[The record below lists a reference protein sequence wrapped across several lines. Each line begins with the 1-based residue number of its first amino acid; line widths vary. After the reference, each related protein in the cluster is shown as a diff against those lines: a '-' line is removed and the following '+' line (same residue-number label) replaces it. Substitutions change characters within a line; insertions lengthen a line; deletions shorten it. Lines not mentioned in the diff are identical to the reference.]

1 MSVESS
7 KKLWSIGGGKGGIG
21 KSVFTLGLG
30 ISLSRMGKKVILVD
44 ADLGGANLHTLMG
57 VRFPPCT
64 LEDFLLNRVDR
75 LEDIVIDTQV
85 EGIGLICGADDI
97 LGAANPTYNQ
107 KIRILKQIENLPADL
122 VLLDLG
128 AGTSYN
134 ILDFFN
140 YSHGRICIMTN
151 QATSLQN
158 VYGFIKSALY
168 RLITR
173 EFAKDHDVLRLV
185 LQTEASPSESKIE
198 SVKELLLQLQEGG
211 EDRLSRFSQLLKT
224 FELFLVVN
232 MVKEDPDLQA
242 ARIIKKVC
250 ESFLSVVPQMLGHL
264 SYDPAIEKAVNQM
277 VPFPVNRDNSP
288 AALDLKEI
296 ARTVLMHCYNQADPG
311 KEVGKRGN
319 FLSGQA
325 SGCRVRDKG
334 NISKRDCGKNCLI
347 NERLSRLKEA
357 GAGAGK
363 GDSNRGRLGQAQ
375 GGWAGSCLPVRKTR

>member
-1 MSVESS
+1 VESS

-30 ISLSRMGKKVILVD
+30 ISLSRMGKKIILVD

-107 KIRILKQIENLPADL
+107 KIRILKQIEDLPADL

-211 EDRLSRFSQLLKT
+211 ADRLSRFSQLVKT

-277 VPFPVNRDNSP
+277 VPFPVNQDNSL

-296 ARTVLMHCYNQADPG
+296 AHTVLMHCYNQADPG
-311 KEVGKRGN
+311 KIVAKEGTS
-319 FLSGQA
+319 FL
-325 SGCRVRDKG
+325 
-334 NISKRDCGKNCLI
+334 
-347 NERLSRLKEA
+347 
-357 GAGAGK
+357 
-363 GDSNRGRLGQAQ
+363 GRLQ
-375 GGWAGSCLPVRKTR
+375 GSASETKET

>member
-1 MSVESS
+1 MELN

-30 ISLSRMGKKVILVD
+30 ICLSRMGKKIILVD

-64 LEDFLLNRVDR
+64 LEDFLLNRVER

-97 LGAANPTYNQ
+97 LGAANPTYAQ
-107 KIRILKQIENLPADL
+107 KVRILKQLEDLPADL

-140 YSHGRICIMTN
+140 YSQGRICIMTN

-168 RLITR
+168 RRITR
-173 EFAKDHDVLRLV
+173 EFAKDHDVLRMV
-185 LQTEASPSESKIE
+185 LQTEATPSEGKIE
-198 SVKELLLQLQEGG
+198 SVKELLPQLQEGG
-211 EDRLSRFSQLLKT
+211 EDRLDRFSQLLKT

-242 ARIIKKVC
+242 ARIIEKVC
-250 ESFLSVVPQMLGHL
+250 GSFLSIVPQVLGYL
-264 SYDPAIEKAVNQM
+264 SYDPAIEKAINQM
-277 VPFPVNRDNSP
+277 VPFPLNRENSP

-296 ARTVLMHCYNQADPG
+296 ARIVSARCYNRADPG
-311 KEVGKRGN
+311 EEVEKRGTS
-319 FLSGQA
+319 FLGALQSAA
-325 SGCRVRDKG
+325 SKM
-334 NISKRDCGKNCLI
+334 KK
-347 NERLSRLKEA
+347 A
-357 GAGAGK
+357 
-363 GDSNRGRLGQAQ
+363 
-375 GGWAGSCLPVRKTR
+375 

>member
-1 MSVESS
+1 MELS

-30 ISLSRMGKKVILVD
+30 ISLSRMGKKIILVD

-64 LEDFLLNRVDR
+64 LEDFLLNRVER

-97 LGAANPTYNQ
+97 LGAANPTYTQ
-107 KIRILKQIENLPADL
+107 KVRILKQIENLPADL
-122 VLLDLG
+122 VFLDLG

-140 YSHGRICIMTN
+140 YSQGRICIMTN

-168 RLITR
+168 RQITR
-173 EFAKDHDVLRLV
+173 EFAKDHDVLRMV
-185 LQTEASPSESKIE
+185 LQTETAPSESKIE

-211 EDRLSRFSQLLKT
+211 EDRLDRFSQLLKT

-242 ARIIKKVC
+242 ARIIEKVC
-250 ESFLSVVPQMLGHL
+250 GSFLSVVPQVLGHL

-277 VPFPVNRDNSP
+277 VPFPLNRENSP

-296 ARTVLMHCYNQADPG
+296 ARIVLANCYNQADPG
-311 KEVGKRGN
+311 EEVEKRATS
-319 FLSGQA
+319 FLGALQSAA
-325 SGCRVRDKG
+325 SKM
-334 NISKRDCGKNCLI
+334 K
-347 NERLSRLKEA
+347 
-357 GAGAGK
+357 
-363 GDSNRGRLGQAQ
+363 
-375 GGWAGSCLPVRKTR
+375 KT

>member
-1 MSVESS
+1 MSVELS

-30 ISLSRMGKKVILVD
+30 IFLSRMGKKIILVD

-97 LGAANPTYNQ
+97 LGAANPTYAQ
-107 KIRILKQIENLPADL
+107 KVRILKQIENLPADL

-140 YSHGRICIMTN
+140 YSQGRICIMTN

-168 RLITR
+168 RQITR
-173 EFAKDHDVLRLV
+173 EFAKDHDVLRMV
-185 LQTEASPSESKIE
+185 LQTDAIPSESKIE
-198 SVKELLLQLQEGG
+198 SVKELLLELQEGG
-211 EDRLSRFSQLLKT
+211 EERLRRFFQLLKT

-232 MVKEDPDLQA
+232 MVKEEPDLQA
-242 ARIIKKVC
+242 ARIIEKVC
-250 ESFLSVVPQMLGHL
+250 GSFLSVVPQVLGHI

-277 VPFPVNRDNSP
+277 VPFPLTQENSP
-288 AALDLKEI
+288 AAIDLKEI
-296 ARTVLMHCYNQADPG
+296 ARVVLANSDIQADLG
-311 KEVGKRGN
+311 QEVGKRKTS
-319 FLSGQA
+319 FLGALQSAA
-325 SGCRVRDKG
+325 SGMK
-334 NISKRDCGKNCLI
+334 
-347 NERLSRLKEA
+347 
-357 GAGAGK
+357 
-363 GDSNRGRLGQAQ
+363 
-375 GGWAGSCLPVRKTR
+375 KT

>member
-1 MSVESS
+1 
-7 KKLWSIGGGKGGIG
+7 
-21 KSVFTLGLG
+21 
-30 ISLSRMGKKVILVD
+30 MGKKIILVD

-64 LEDFLLNRVDR
+64 LEDFLLNRVER
-75 LEDIVIDTQV
+75 LENIVIDTQV

-97 LGAANPTYNQ
+97 LGAANPTYAQ
-107 KIRILKQIENLPADL
+107 KVRILKQIENMPADL

-140 YSHGRICIMTN
+140 YSQGRICIMTN

-168 RLITR
+168 RQITR

-185 LQTEASPSESKIE
+185 LQTESTPSESKIE
-198 SVKELLLQLQEGG
+198 SVKKLLLQLQVGG
-211 EDRLSRFSQLLKT
+211 EDRLSRFSHLLKT

-242 ARIIKKVC
+242 ARIIEKVC
-250 ESFLSVVPQMLGHL
+250 GSFLSVVPQMLGHL
-264 SYDPAIEKAVNQM
+264 SYDPAIEEAVNQM
-277 VPFPVNRDNSP
+277 VPFPLNRENSP

-296 ARTVLMHCYNQADPG
+296 ARTVLMNCYNQADPG
-311 KEVGKRGN
+311 KEVGKTAIS
-319 FLSGQA
+319 FLGKFQGAA
-325 SGCRVRDKG
+325 S
-334 NISKRDCGKNCLI
+334 
-347 NERLSRLKEA
+347 EMKE
-357 GAGAGK
+357 
-363 GDSNRGRLGQAQ
+363 
-375 GGWAGSCLPVRKTR
+375 T

>member
-1 MSVESS
+1 MSVELS

-30 ISLSRMGKKVILVD
+30 ISLSRMGKKIILVD

-64 LEDFLLNRVDR
+64 LEDFLLNRVER

-97 LGAANPTYNQ
+97 LGAANPTYTQ
-107 KIRILKQIENLPADL
+107 KVRILKQIESLPADL

-140 YSHGRICIMTN
+140 YSQGRICIMTN

-168 RLITR
+168 RQITR
-173 EFAKDHDVLRLV
+173 EFAKDHDVLRMV
-185 LQTEASPSESKIE
+185 LQTEATPSESKIE

-211 EDRLSRFSQLLKT
+211 EDRLDRFSQLLKT

-242 ARIIKKVC
+242 ARIIEKVC
-250 ESFLSVVPQMLGHL
+250 GSFLSVVPQVLGHL

-277 VPFPVNRDNSP
+277 VPFPLNRENSP

-296 ARTVLMHCYNQADPG
+296 ARIVLANCYNQADPG
-311 KEVGKRGN
+311 EEVEKRATS
-319 FLSGQA
+319 FLGALQSAA
-325 SGCRVRDKG
+325 SKM
-334 NISKRDCGKNCLI
+334 K
-347 NERLSRLKEA
+347 
-357 GAGAGK
+357 
-363 GDSNRGRLGQAQ
+363 
-375 GGWAGSCLPVRKTR
+375 KT

>member
-1 MSVESS
+1 MELY

-30 ISLSRMGKKVILVD
+30 ISLSRLGKKIILVD

-97 LGAANPTYNQ
+97 LGAANPTYAQ
-107 KIRILKQIENLPADL
+107 KVRILKQIEDLPADL

-140 YSHGRICIMTN
+140 YSQGRICIMTN

-158 VYGFIKSALY
+158 VYGFIKNALY
-168 RLITR
+168 RQITR

-185 LQTEASPSESKIE
+185 LQTEATPSESKIE
-198 SVKELLLQLQEGG
+198 SVKELLLQLQVGG

-242 ARIIKKVC
+242 ARIIEKVC
-250 ESFLSVVPQMLGHL
+250 GSFLSVVPQMLGHL
-264 SYDPAIEKAVNQM
+264 SYDPAIEQAVNQM
-277 VPFPVNRDNSP
+277 VPFPLNRENSP
-288 AALDLKEI
+288 AALELKEI
-296 ARTVLMHCYNQADPG
+296 ARIVLTNCYNQADPG
-311 KEVGKRGN
+311 KEVGKKAIS
-319 FLSGQA
+319 FLGAPQGAA
-325 SGCRVRDKG
+325 S
-334 NISKRDCGKNCLI
+334 
-347 NERLSRLKEA
+347 EMKEM
-357 GAGAGK
+357 
-363 GDSNRGRLGQAQ
+363 
-375 GGWAGSCLPVRKTR
+375 

>member
-1 MSVESS
+1 VELS

-30 ISLSRMGKKVILVD
+30 ISLSRMGKKIILVD

-64 LEDFLLNRVDR
+64 LEDFLLNRVER
-75 LEDIVIDTQV
+75 LENIVIDTQV

-97 LGAANPTYNQ
+97 LGAANPTYAQ
-107 KIRILKQIENLPADL
+107 KVRILKQIENMPADL

-140 YSHGRICIMTN
+140 YSQGRICIMTN

-168 RLITR
+168 RQITR

-185 LQTEASPSESKIE
+185 LQTESTPSESKIE
-198 SVKELLLQLQEGG
+198 SVKKLLLQLQVGG
-211 EDRLSRFSQLLKT
+211 EDRLSRFSHLLKT

-242 ARIIKKVC
+242 ARIIEKVC
-250 ESFLSVVPQMLGHL
+250 GSFLSVVPQMLGHL
-264 SYDPAIEKAVNQM
+264 SYDPAIEEAVNQM
-277 VPFPVNRDNSP
+277 VPFPLNRENSP

-296 ARTVLMHCYNQADPG
+296 ARTVLMNCYNQADPG
-311 KEVGKRGN
+311 KEVGKTAIS
-319 FLSGQA
+319 FLGKFQGAA
-325 SGCRVRDKG
+325 S
-334 NISKRDCGKNCLI
+334 
-347 NERLSRLKEA
+347 EMKE
-357 GAGAGK
+357 
-363 GDSNRGRLGQAQ
+363 
-375 GGWAGSCLPVRKTR
+375 T

>member
-1 MSVESS
+1 MELS
-7 KKLWSIGGGKGGIG
+7 KKLWSVGGGKGGIG

-30 ISLSRMGKKVILVD
+30 ISLSRMGKKIILVD

-64 LEDFLLNRVDR
+64 LEDFLLNRVER

-97 LGAANPTYNQ
+97 LGAANPTYTQ
-107 KIRILKQIENLPADL
+107 KVRILKQIENLPADL
-122 VLLDLG
+122 VFLDLG

-140 YSHGRICIMTN
+140 YSQGRICIMTN

-168 RLITR
+168 RQITR
-173 EFAKDHDVLRLV
+173 EFAKDHDVLRMV
-185 LQTEASPSESKIE
+185 LQTETAPSESKIE

-211 EDRLSRFSQLLKT
+211 EDRLDRFSQLLKT

-232 MVKEDPDLQA
+232 MVKEDADLQA
-242 ARIIKKVC
+242 ARIIEKVC
-250 ESFLSVVPQMLGHL
+250 GSFLSVVPQVLGHL

-277 VPFPVNRDNSP
+277 VPFPLNRENSP

-296 ARTVLMHCYNQADPG
+296 AQIVLANCYNRADPG
-311 KEVGKRGN
+311 EGVEKRTTS
-319 FLSGQA
+319 FLGALQSAA
-325 SGCRVRDKG
+325 SKM
-334 NISKRDCGKNCLI
+334 N
-347 NERLSRLKEA
+347 
-357 GAGAGK
+357 
-363 GDSNRGRLGQAQ
+363 
-375 GGWAGSCLPVRKTR
+375 KT

>member
-1 MSVESS
+1 MELT

-30 ISLSRMGKKVILVD
+30 ICLSRMGKKIILVD

-64 LEDFLLNRVDR
+64 LEDFLLNRVER
-75 LEDIVIDTQV
+75 LEDIVIETQV

-97 LGAANPTYNQ
+97 LGAANPTYTQ
-107 KIRILKQIENLPADL
+107 KVRILKQIENLPADL

-140 YSHGRICIMTN
+140 YSQGRICIMTN

-168 RLITR
+168 RQITR
-173 EFAKDHDVLRLV
+173 EFAKDHDVLRMV
-185 LQTEASPSESKIE
+185 LQTETAPPEGKIE

-211 EDRLSRFSQLLKT
+211 EDRLNRFSQLLKT

-242 ARIIKKVC
+242 ARIIEKVC
-250 ESFLSVVPQMLGHL
+250 GSFLSVAPQVLGHL
-264 SYDPAIEKAVNQM
+264 SFDPAIEKAVNQM
-277 VPFPVNRDNSP
+277 VPFPLNRENSP

-296 ARTVLMHCYNQADPG
+296 ARIVLANCYNRADPG
-311 KEVGKRGN
+311 EEVEKRATS
-319 FLSGQA
+319 FLAGLQSA
-325 SGCRVRDKG
+325 AA
-334 NISKRDCGKNCLI
+334 KRKKI
-347 NERLSRLKEA
+347 
-357 GAGAGK
+357 
-363 GDSNRGRLGQAQ
+363 
-375 GGWAGSCLPVRKTR
+375 